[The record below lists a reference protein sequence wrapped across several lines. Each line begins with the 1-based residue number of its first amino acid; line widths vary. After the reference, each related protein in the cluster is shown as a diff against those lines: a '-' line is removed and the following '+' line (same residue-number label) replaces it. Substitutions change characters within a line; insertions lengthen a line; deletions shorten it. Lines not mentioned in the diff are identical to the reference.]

1 MDHLLIRPK
10 THEEHTQTDDE
21 TLVEQAKA
29 GDQEA
34 FSELVRRHRSK
45 VYGYARS
52 YTQEAFL
59 AEDIVQDAL
68 IRAFLHL
75 GTLVDSR
82 RFLPWLHRIVRNQ
95 AYTRLAKGPQKR
107 ETVFS
112 SLGKQTYEQE
122 PTDWEDLDSILLR
135 LGRSWSHSAQNTNP
149 EEAMVRREL
158 FETIRSLLYCLNPRE
173 KRIVESHFFDHLA
186 PHEIAHMFQ
195 MSQANVYQVLSR
207 SRKKLIQE
215 KTRVV
220 VDQYMKTRKVA
231 GSMKQAVLNKPEAFT
246 MPTWVTCAAALYGLV
261 ESTDRKMSLPMILG
275 LSGHAFR
282 LTIVPEN
289 IHIAGPTMFHFQR
302 VLQQGLKNMGF
313 ESRAVTSYHL
323 SCEPSMNANQVEPS
337 LLSPEARQKRQ
348 LSVLLPEA
356 LELVH
361 RSIDKGHPVL
371 AWDLFMPEFGL
382 IYGYDD
388 EKRVFYAG
396 DNCRNDSNIPYENLG
411 RGILEELFVLAID
424 RAFPIDQRTMLA
436 NALQSALVH
445 YRGEEPQDASCVNG
459 LAAYAAWQEAYEKG
473 TVESNGNAYTTVV
486 NGDARRYAS
495 LFWSEIV
502 DTWTD
507 PVFDEVRPLM
517 KEAASLYG
525 AIADDFD
532 TLSKLFPFPAG
543 GEPNDAEQGKQAIAL
558 LQAIERN
565 ERAAVSVLEQIQ
577 TGLTANQART

>member
-1 MDHLLIRPK
+1 MDHLVIKPK
-10 THEEHTQTDDE
+10 TFEETEQTQDE
-21 TLVEQAKA
+21 ALVERAKA

-34 FSELVRRHRSK
+34 FGELVRRHRSK

-95 AYTRLAKGPQKR
+95 AYTRLAKGSQKR

-112 SLGKQTYEQE
+112 SLGKQTSEQE
-122 PTDWEDLDSILLR
+122 PTDWEDLDSILHR
-135 LGRSWSHSAQNTNP
+135 LGRTWSPTAQNINP
-149 EEAMVRREL
+149 EEVMVRREL
-158 FETIRSLLYCLNPRE
+158 FETITSLLYCLNPRE
-173 KRIVESHFFDHLA
+173 RRIVESHFFDHLA

-231 GSMKQAVLNKPEAFT
+231 GSMKQAILNKPEAFT
-246 MPTWVTCAAALYGLV
+246 LPTWVTCAAALYGLV
-261 ESTDRKMSLPMILG
+261 ESTERKMSLPMILG

-282 LTIVPEN
+282 LTIVPET

-302 VLQQGLKNMGF
+302 VLQQGLRNMGF

-323 SCEPSMNANQVEPS
+323 SCAPSVNANQVDSS
-337 LLSPEARQKRQ
+337 LLSPDARAKRQ
-348 LSVLLPEA
+348 LSAQLPEA
-356 LELVH
+356 LELIH
-361 RSIDKGHPVL
+361 RSIDKGNPVL

-396 DNCRNDSNIPYENLG
+396 DNCRNDSTIPYENLG

-424 RAFPIDQRTMLA
+424 RTLPIDQRTMLA
-436 NALQSALVH
+436 SAIQAALVH
-445 YRGEEPQDASCVNG
+445 YRGEEPLDLSCANG
-459 LAAYAAWQEAYEKG
+459 LAAYAVWLEAYEKG
-473 TVESNGNAYTTVV
+473 TIEPNGNSYTTIVAA
-486 NGDARRYAS
+486 NARRNAS

-502 DTWTD
+502 ETWTD
-507 PVFDEVRPLM
+507 AVLDEIRPLM
-517 KEAASLYG
+517 KKAASLYG
-525 AIADDFD
+525 AIADDYD
-532 TLSKLFPFPAG
+532 TLSMLFPFPAG
-543 GEPNDAEQGKQAIAL
+543 GEPNDTEQGKQAIAL

-565 ERAAVSVLEQIQ
+565 EREAVSLLEKMHA
-577 TGLTANQART
+577 GLADNQ

>member
-1 MDHLLIRPK
+1 MDHLVIKPREI
-10 THEEHTQTDDE
+10 EEGEQTQDE
-21 TLVEQAKA
+21 ALVERAKT

-34 FSELVRRHRSK
+34 FGELVRRHRAK

-95 AYTRLAKGPQKR
+95 AYTRLAKGSQKR
-107 ETVFS
+107 ELVFS
-112 SLGKQTYEQE
+112 SLGKQASEQE
-122 PTDWEDLDSILLR
+122 PTDWEDLDSILHR
-135 LGRSWSHSAQNTNP
+135 LGRSWSPSAQNANP
-149 EEAMVRREL
+149 EEVMMRRDL
-158 FETIRSLLYCLNPRE
+158 FDTITNLLYCLTPRE
-173 KRIVESHFFDHLA
+173 RRIVESHFFDHLS

-207 SRKKLIQE
+207 SRKKLVQE

-231 GSMKQAVLNKPEAFT
+231 GSMKQAILNKPEAFCL
-246 MPTWVTCAAALYGLV
+246 PTWVTCAAALYGMV
-261 ESTDRKMSLPMILG
+261 ESTERKMSLPMILG

-282 LTIVPEN
+282 LTIVPES

-302 VLQQGLKNMGF
+302 VLQQGLRNMGF

-323 SCEPSMNANQVEPS
+323 ACAPSLNTSHVDPS
-337 LLSPEARQKRQ
+337 LLSPEAREKRQ
-348 LSVLLPEA
+348 LSALLPEA

-361 RSIDKGHPVL
+361 RSIEKGHPVL

-388 EKRVFYAG
+388 EKNVFYAG
-396 DNCRNDSNIPYENLG
+396 DNCRNDSTIPYENLG

-424 RAFPIDQRTMLA
+424 RAIPINHRTMLT
-436 NALQSALVH
+436 NAIQSALVH
-445 YRGEEPQDASCVNG
+445 YRGEEPQDLSCVNG
-459 LAAYAAWQEAYEKG
+459 LAAYAAWQQAYEKG
-473 TVESNGNAYTTVV
+473 TVEPNGNSYTTVV
-486 NGDARRYAS
+486 VANARRNAS
-495 LFWSEIV
+495 LFWNEIV

-507 PVFDEVRPLM
+507 SEFDEIRPLM
-517 KEAASLYG
+517 KEAARLYG
-525 AIADDFD
+525 VIADDFA
-532 TLSKLFPFPAG
+532 TLTELFPFPAG
-543 GEPNDAEQGKQAIAL
+543 GEPNAAEQGKQAVAL
-558 LQAIERN
+558 LRAIEQN
-565 ERAAVSVLEQIQ
+565 EREAVSSMERMLAE
-577 TGLTANQART
+577 LT